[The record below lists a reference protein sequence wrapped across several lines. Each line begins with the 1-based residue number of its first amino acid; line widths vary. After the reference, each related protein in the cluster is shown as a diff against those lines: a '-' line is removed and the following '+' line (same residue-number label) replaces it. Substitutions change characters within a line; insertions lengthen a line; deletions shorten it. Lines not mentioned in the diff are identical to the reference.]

1 MALSTTYIVVPFL
14 CGARGALHPGAP
26 RRIAERGAA
35 IAVADGLAP
44 AYSGV
49 IVLRD
54 RADAAA
60 GVYLEPLLIC
70 AIGDVPGEP
79 LLQLAA

>member
-1 MALSTTYIVVPFL
+1 MPLSTTYIVVPFL
-14 CGARGALHPGAP
+14 TGARGALHPGSP
-26 RRIAERGAA
+26 RRMAERSAA
-35 IAVADGLAP
+35 IALADGLAP

-60 GVYLEPLLIC
+60 GVFLEPLLIC
-70 AIGDVPGEP
+70 VIGDVPRD
-79 LLQLAA
+79 LMVQLAA